1 MWIFMSDSFLSIVDK
16 GDHTGKTLLV
26 RGRKKGDIERA
37 FPSAK
42 VIEGAGTDY
51 RFRTRV
57 EREEVALKMA
67 DAVRNIKYPNFKS
80 TVKEHDKHD
89 AYMKVWSAM
98 YSYQEGSDD

>member
-16 GDHTGKTLLV
+16 GDLTGKTLLV

-42 VIEGAGTDY
+42 VIVGGGTDY
-51 RFRTRV
+51 RFRARID
-57 EREEVALKMA
+57 REEVALKMA
-67 DAVRNIKYPNFKS
+67 DEVRHIKYPNFKS
-80 TVKEHDKHD
+80 TVKEYDKHD

-98 YSYQEGSDD
+98 YDMQEKSHE